1 MIVHFSHYDRQIF
14 DYHRYCIFFTPLTWC
29 SFAKKV
35 AMKIAQKKEMAKLL
49 FTRESLEQKEIAERV
64 GVSEKTVSKWVNAN
78 EGEWRRMRQSI
89 IVTKD
94 EQLRRIY
101 EQIEELNTVI
111 AQREQGK
118 RYANSKDADTL
129 AKLTA
134 SAKNLESEASV
145 SEVFSVMKKFLN
157 WLRQFDFEKA
167 RELSYTIDAF
177 IKDMLKK

>member
-1 MIVHFSHYDRQIF
+1 MVVQFLTIVEIAFLLH
-14 DYHRYCIFFTPLTWC
+14 PLHGVALLKR
-29 SFAKKV
+29 F

-49 FTRESLEQKEIAERV
+49 FTRESLSQKEVAERV
-64 GVSEKTVSKWVNAN
+64 GVAEKTVSKWVNAN
-78 EGEWRRMRQSI
+78 EGEWKRMRQSI
-89 IVTKD
+89 IVTKE

-111 AQREQGK
+111 SQREPGK

-134 SAKNLESEASV
+134 SAKNLESEASI
-145 SEVFSVMKKFLN
+145 SDVFSVMKKFLN

-167 RELSYTIDAF
+167 RDLSFTIDAF
-177 IKDMLKK
+177 IKDLLKK